1 MIQQHDDEQEPE
13 QDIIIPLQGVSL
25 TPCLQAYNLPSLYI
39 DVDLEHSKKEPNDY
53 NEEEEEEEEDLMPV
67 SPILIANKY
76 AILKPLGKGQFG
88 SVYLGQ
94 KQQLGQKRN
103 NHNQHKNKDNHDKSS
118 TRRGLSPLRG
128 LEAVRDKSSERRGLS
143 PLRGLEAVRD
153 KDNYVAMKLEAKN
166 TPHPILKHES
176 ALLHYLYTK
185 SCKHIPI
192 VHWFGY
198 APELNANVLI
208 QPYYPLELTHYFSSS
223 STIEDWLHRFV
234 YPANRVLKQLHSLGV
249 VHRDIKPSNWMFD
262 ANHQLV
268 LIDFGLATF
277 YESLVG
283 GATIIGSP
291 QYVSWFVHQGL
302 PYAPRDDL
310 LSLLYVILDV
320 CLPDIASLTL
330 RSLLRGEDRIS
341 SSSSSSSS
349 SSQSILDIRHP
360 QNVWLESRKHP
371 QHLLHPPKWDQNN
384 HVVRTLLAWATKLY
398 SSQHRNG
405 VHPDL
410 YMHE

>member
-1 MIQQHDDEQEPE
+1 MIKQHEQEQQE
-13 QDIIIPLQGVSL
+13 QDIIIPKIYSPLKGESL
-25 TPCLQAYNLPSLYI
+25 SRQQAYILPSLYI

-53 NEEEEEEEEDLMPV
+53 NEEEEEEEEEEEDLMPV

-103 NHNQHKNKDNHDKSS
+103 NHNQHKNKDNH
-118 TRRGLSPLRG
+118 T
-128 LEAVRDKSSERRGLS
+128 
-143 PLRGLEAVRD
+143 
-153 KDNYVAMKLEAKN
+153 NYVAMKLEAKN

-283 GATIIGSP
+283 GGATTTETPHIIGSP

-341 SSSSSSSS
+341 SSSSSS
-349 SSQSILDIRHP
+349 QSILDIRHP

-384 HVVRTLLAWATKLY
+384 HVVRILLAWATKLY
-398 SSQHRNG
+398 SSQYKNG
-405 VHPDL
+405 VYPDL
-410 YMHE
+410 YIIHQ

>member
-1 MIQQHDDEQEPE
+1 MIKQHEQEQQE
-13 QDIIIPLQGVSL
+13 QDIIIPKIYSPLKGESL
-25 TPCLQAYNLPSLYI
+25 SRQQAYILPSLYI

-53 NEEEEEEEEDLMPV
+53 NEEEEEEEDLMPV

-88 SVYLGQ
+88 TVYLGQ

-103 NHNQHKNKDNHDKSS
+103 NRHKNKDNH
-118 TRRGLSPLRG
+118 T
-128 LEAVRDKSSERRGLS
+128 
-143 PLRGLEAVRD
+143 
-153 KDNYVAMKLEAKN
+153 NYVAMKLEAKN

-283 GATIIGSP
+283 GGVTTTETPHIIGSP

-349 SSQSILDIRHP
+349 QSILDIRHP

-384 HVVRTLLAWATKLY
+384 HVVRILLAWATKLY
-398 SSQHRNG
+398 SSSQYKNG
-405 VHPDL
+405 VYPDL
-410 YMHE
+410 YIIHE

>member
-1 MIQQHDDEQEPE
+1 MIIPKAVSKPRSGDFTRHVLSLMGEPE
-13 QDIIIPLQGVSL
+13 GDNPLQGESL
-25 TPCLQAYNLPSLYI
+25 SRQQAYVLPSLYI
-39 DVDLEHSKKEPNDY
+39 DLDWEHSKKTKYDENN
-53 NEEEEEEEEDLMPV
+53 NEEEEEENEEENEEEDDLMPV

-103 NHNQHKNKDNHDKSS
+103 NQHKNKDNHN
-118 TRRGLSPLRG
+118 
-128 LEAVRDKSSERRGLS
+128 
-143 PLRGLEAVRD
+143 
-153 KDNYVAMKLEAKN
+153 NYVAMKLEAKN

-320 CLPDIASLTL
+320 CLPDIAS
-330 RSLLRGEDRIS
+330 SHA
-341 SSSSSSSS
+341 
-349 SSQSILDIRHP
+349 SIP
-360 QNVWLESRKHP
+360 S
-371 QHLLHPPKWDQNN
+371 
-384 HVVRTLLAWATKLY
+384 
-398 SSQHRNG
+398 
-405 VHPDL
+405 
-410 YMHE
+410 